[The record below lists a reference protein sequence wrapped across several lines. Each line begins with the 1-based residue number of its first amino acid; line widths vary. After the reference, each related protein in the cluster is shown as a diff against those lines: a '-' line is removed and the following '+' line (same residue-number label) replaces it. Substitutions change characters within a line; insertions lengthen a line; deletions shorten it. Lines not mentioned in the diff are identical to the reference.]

1 MVASIIIS
9 KPMMNRFPA
18 IEKCPFKWSPF
29 KSTPKSKKY
38 DEAIDHDANTSTA
51 HSFQAFGRT
60 TAAKAVTSTS
70 APTIKESLKI
80 ATSPKVLGIIN
91 GATTNQVPSNR
102 VPMSCQCL
110 FMIRLLPNM
119 TVQFN
124 SEHEL
129 RCTNRFFHRVIEPTA
144 FLRSAM

>member
-1 MVASIIIS
+1 
-9 KPMMNRFPA
+9 MNRFPA

-29 KSTPKSKKY
+29 KSTLYSKKY

-60 TAAKAVTSTS
+60 TAAKAVTCAS

-80 ATSPKVLGIIN
+80 ATSPKVLGIIS
-91 GATTNQVPSNR
+91 GATTILVPSNR

-119 TVQFN
+119 TVQFI

-129 RCTNRFFHRVIEPTA
+129 RCTNRF
-144 FLRSAM
+144 LRRGGGPAAGGRAAGGGGY